1 MKPQGRVDVIALPG
15 WQVPLEGK
23 LKHSSVMEQNGVI
36 YLNNDSFLGD
46 KAISLLGGI
55 FFPMSPSLLG
65 PGMKVV
71 CKGRQC

>member
-23 LKHSSVMEQNGVI
+23 LRHSSVMEQNGVI

-55 FFPMSPSLLG
+55 FFQCPPLFMALG
-65 PGMKVV
+65 
-71 CKGRQC
+71 